1 MSSPP
6 KDLFPPPEPGLDAVV
21 RATLDAAANRT
32 DPRPVWNRTLT
43 RLEADQPHH
52 TPASR
57 ASRWWRRLP
66 AAGLA
71 VAGLAAAVLV
81 VVFLI
86 PPAKQAVA
94 SPAEV
99 VQAARVAHEHGSDR
113 RYTQTVTLTHAE
125 ADPLA
130 HPVEGGRRAVVWVR
144 GNRFVAQ
151 PGWGGTGAW
160 GRDPDGRVWFA
171 PTREAAVRYTEA
183 ELPATVRE
191 AVQIRGLELDALL
204 GGVLADF
211 DLTWADPPT
220 PKAARRVVV
229 ATHRSP
235 ATSFQVVSAE
245 VVIETESH
253 LIRSLTLRR
262 TLPAGAVATIA
273 FELDTMPINT
283 PVVYTAEGY
292 LNPGSPVYDAATPI
306 QRRFVLRKHFARLM
320 KGGL

>member
-1 MSSPP
+1 
-6 KDLFPPPEPGLDAVV
+6 
-21 RATLDAAANRT
+21 
-32 DPRPVWNRTLT
+32 
-43 RLEADQPHH
+43 
-52 TPASR
+52 
-57 ASRWWRRLP
+57 
-66 AAGLA
+66 
-71 VAGLAAAVLV
+71 LAAAVLV